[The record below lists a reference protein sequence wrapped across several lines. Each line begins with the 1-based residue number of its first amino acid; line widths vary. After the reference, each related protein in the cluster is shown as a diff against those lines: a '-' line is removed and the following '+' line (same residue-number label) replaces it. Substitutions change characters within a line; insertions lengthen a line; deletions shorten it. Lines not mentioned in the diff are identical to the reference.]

1 MKELYAHTA
10 KVTNLVHDELIA
22 WVGGLL
28 KDAGLE
34 SVDVWGRFPP
44 EGTVRSHLVLFPY
57 RVGPEPKNLENAR
70 GASIMTHEAFASD
83 KVGKVPLPWRN
94 LGHHLLDAINLLFP
108 ETGQLDTPARPSV
121 MPYPLVDELPEPLR
135 AWYAKQPLDNENP
148 FLVREDG
155 ETYAR
160 PPALRWRP
168 GLSLWAHYIAVAGDA
183 GRGVSDRTSDAP
195 PLSLGALSVLSVGIQ
210 IQRQINVQLP
220 PMPFSDELR
229 GYLEAVRDALGVVKS
244 DEAAVLHQN
253 MVDALTA
260 LDRVAVYQ
268 FGVIPVHDLSMHEF
282 ALLTQALQR
291 PLQAVLN
298 FRLQFNLGDV
308 PEFMPSAVVS
318 MRNARHWR
326 DAPTKERR

>member
-1 MKELYAHTA
+1 MKEIYAHTA
-10 KVTNLVHDELIA
+10 KITNLVHDELIG

-83 KVGKVPLPWRN
+83 KVGKVPVPWRN
-94 LGHHLLDAINLLFP
+94 LGHHLLDSINLLFP
-108 ETGQLDTPARPSV
+108 EAGYLDTPARPAV
-121 MPYPLVDELPEPLR
+121 MPYPRVDDLPEPLR
-135 AWYAKQPLDNENP
+135 EWYAKQPSDVENP
-148 FLVREDG
+148 FVVREDG
-155 ETYAR
+155 EAYAR
-160 PPALRWRP
+160 PPSLRWKP

-210 IQRQINVQLP
+210 LQRLINVELP
-220 PMPFSDELR
+220 PMPFSDDLR
-229 GYLEAVRDALGVVKS
+229 RYLEVVRDALGQIKTA
-244 DEAAVLHQN
+244 EAEILHQS
-253 MVDALTA
+253 MVEALLA
-260 LDRVAVYQ
+260 LDRVATYQ

-298 FRLQFNLGDV
+298 FRLQFSLGDV
-308 PEFMPSAVVS
+308 PEFLPSAVVS
-318 MRNARHWR
+318 MRNARNPR
-326 DAPTKERR
+326 DGLKERR